1 MSKEQIQ
8 DSPEEVQDQR
18 ERIVIQLAII
28 RSMIRRGIIKTAGDY
43 IDNGHAAAF
52 EMLWDGT
59 LRCASDEEVEEI
71 SRKARE
77 LTGHRA

>member
-1 MSKEQIQ
+1 MGKEQVQ
-8 DSPEEVQDQR
+8 DSPEEIQDQK

-59 LRCASDEEVEEI
+59 LRCATTDEVDKMRSEVQRLI
-71 SRKARE
+71 GS
-77 LTGHRA
+77 